1 MALNQVGLERLNT
14 ATTKKIG
21 TNKNLIING
30 AMQVAQRGTS
40 STTLG
45 YVTVDRFLT
54 GGNSLDENPT
64 FEQADLT
71 SSDTPYSSGFRKS
84 AKLTNGNQTSGAEA
98 ADVLKFNQKIEAQ
111 DLATSGWNYTS
122 ASSFITLSFWV
133 RSSVAQT
140 FFVRLQTIDGTD
152 QNFPFSYAVSA
163 NTWTKVTKAI
173 PGNSNIQID
182 INNGIGLDIEW
193 TQFRGTNTT
202 DSGVTL
208 DAWAAYS
215 AGTRLPDNTSTWF
228 TTNNATWEITGVQ
241 LEVGSVA
248 TDFEHRSFGQELTLC
263 QRYFQAYPHDDPTT
277 AEGLRLN
284 GDYSSVFQTPMRA
297 VPTGVVFGTGGIA
310 GSNSGKYDKDAVGNQ
325 NAAIETKGSGFE
337 IDTDGGVGLAA
348 VTLSAEL

>member
-122 ASSFITLSFWV
+122 ASSFTNSSGYPVMLHAITNSTVGGIW
-133 RSSVAQT
+133 
-140 FFVRLQTIDGTD
+140 TITIGGSGHSYNTQDGTGD
-152 QNFPFSYAVSA
+152 TSDTVAVFLPNGASISISSGTFKYFA
-163 NTWTKVTKAI
+163 VQMR
-173 PGNSNIQID
+173 PG
-182 INNGIGLDIEW
+182 
-193 TQFRGTNTT
+193 
-202 DSGVTL
+202 
-208 DAWAAYS
+208 
-215 AGTRLPDNTSTWF
+215 
-228 TTNNATWEITGVQ
+228 
-241 LEVGSVA
+241 
-248 TDFEHRSFGQELTLC
+248 
-263 QRYFQAYPHDDPTT
+263 
-277 AEGLRLN
+277 
-284 GDYSSVFQTPMRA
+284 
-297 VPTGVVFGTGGIA
+297 
-310 GSNSGKYDKDAVGNQ
+310 
-325 NAAIETKGSGFE
+325 
-337 IDTDGGVGLAA
+337 
-348 VTLSAEL
+348 